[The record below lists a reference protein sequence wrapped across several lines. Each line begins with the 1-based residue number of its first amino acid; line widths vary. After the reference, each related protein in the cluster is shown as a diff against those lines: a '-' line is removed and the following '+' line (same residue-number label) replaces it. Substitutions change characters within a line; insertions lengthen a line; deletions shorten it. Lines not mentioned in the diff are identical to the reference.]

1 VFLLVSV
8 DAFRKGD
15 DVFGDRRSGT
25 GGFAL
30 VAEAALPII
39 HNPSTPEGRKALGL
53 DADMQVVAARLRP
66 GDDTSCLNL
75 YQPRRPRIAGVP
87 DALIDSGRFRFA
99 ESLASTDADR
109 ANPWRLLNAPPVDD
123 AVPAIVDGTALEYT
137 LHASLGDVIT
147 VDADSARPI
156 RLRVVGSLD
165 GSVLQGEF
173 LISDRAF
180 RQLFPEI
187 AGYRLLFVDASA
199 AHMDD
204 AARLIED
211 RLEPYG
217 VDVQSTVRV
226 LAAYHRVEN
235 TYLSTFQALGGLGLV
250 LGCFG
255 LTAVTA
261 RNVLERRREFA
272 LLGAGGFTGADLQR
286 LVVLEQM
293 FVVLAG
299 LVVGL
304 AAAIVATVPM
314 LAARGGVPHAGPM
327 MWVATVAVTGLATA
341 MAATRQVRRMPLVAS
356 LRGS

>member
-1 VFLLVSV
+1 
-8 DAFRKGD
+8 
-15 DVFGDRRSGT
+15 
-25 GGFAL
+25 
-30 VAEAALPII
+30 
-39 HNPSTPEGRKALGL
+39 
-53 DADMQVVAARLRP
+53 
-66 GDDTSCLNL
+66 
-75 YQPRRPRIAGVP
+75 
-87 DALIDSGRFRFA
+87 
-99 ESLASTDADR
+99 
-109 ANPWRLLNAPPVDD
+109 
-123 AVPAIVDGTALEYT
+123 
-137 LHASLGDVIT
+137 
-147 VDADSARPI
+147 
-156 RLRVVGSLD
+156 
-165 GSVLQGEF
+165 
-173 LISDRAF
+173 
-180 RQLFPEI
+180 
-187 AGYRLLFVDASA
+187 
-199 AHMDD
+199 MDD

>member
-1 VFLLVSV
+1 
-8 DAFRKGD
+8 
-15 DVFGDRRSGT
+15 
-25 GGFAL
+25 
-30 VAEAALPII
+30 
-39 HNPSTPEGRKALGL
+39 
-53 DADMQVVAARLRP
+53 M
-66 GDDTSCLNL
+66 
-75 YQPRRPRIAGVP
+75 P

-99 ESLASTDADR
+99 GSLASTDADR

-123 AVPAIVDGTALEYT
+123 AVPAVVDGTALEYT

-147 VDADSARPI
+147 VDADTARPI
-156 RLRVVGSLD
+156 RLRIVGSLD
-165 GSVLQGEF
+165 GSMLQGEL

-187 AGYRLLFVDASA
+187 AGYRLLFIDTG
-199 AHMDD
+199 
-204 AARLIED
+204 AARVDDVIRLVED
-211 RLEPYG
+211 KLEPYG
-217 VDVQSTVRV
+217 VDVESSVRR
-226 LAAYHRVEN
+226 LASYHRVEN

-255 LTAVTA
+255 LAAVTA

-272 LLGAGGFTGADLQR
+272 LLGAGGFTGSDLQR
-286 LVVLEQM
+286 IVVFEQM
-293 FVVLAG
+293 FVVAAG

-304 AAAIVATVPM
+304 VAAIVATVPM

-327 MWVATVAVTGLATA
+327 IWMGIVAVTGLVTG